1 VRKIPKR
8 TWLVLP
14 VRRKK
19 EEEGA
24 KKRIG
29 DIATLVE
36 ARATPQVFAR
46 LFSLLLIGFSL
57 TTFRIVVGLV
67 YLRFRKSRMS
77 SFCARRKPSIYVLR
91 LHR

>member
-36 ARATPQVFAR
+36 ARATPAGFCEVA
-46 LFSLLLIGFSL
+46 LI
-57 TTFRIVVGLV
+57 TFDWFFLD
-67 YLRFRKSRMS
+67 
-77 SFCARRKPSIYVLR
+77 YV
-91 LHR
+91 